1 MVTLTAEICSFLK
14 LYSMSCVG
22 NSHLLIRSWRLC
34 PDVHLCTLSELCWS
48 ADPAGGVTK
57 SVGSLSAEQNGGHAQ
72 PGRVGHERE
81 AVLRWDRDQGLG
93 CGLLCSTE
101 TMSGGST
108 QVSYELMMRG
118 SCTMTSITLKLRRGN
133 GAALSPLVQKEAPSS
148 SGHTATIRILSEGSE
163 S

>member
-1 MVTLTAEICSFLK
+1 M
-14 LYSMSCVG
+14 
-22 NSHLLIRSWRLC
+22 
-34 PDVHLCTLSELCWS
+34 SELWWS

-93 CGLLCSTE
+93 GGLLCSAE

-108 QVSYELMMRG
+108 QVSYELTFCGRAHEQR
-118 SCTMTSITLKLRRGN
+118 KLHNDGHN
-133 GAALSPLVQKEAPSS
+133 SEAWP
-148 SGHTATIRILSEGSE
+148 GGTVLL
-163 S
+163 